1 MNKTMKKMFFVAA
14 LAMVAACNIYDDS
27 ELRGRVDELEDKVE
41 AHEQWLKQLD
51 ASVKS
56 LNDASSAFTEL
67 LNGGVITD
75 VKPVTGSDGRT
86 GYEFTVTTGS
96 SKSTYTIWNGTDG
109 EQGEAPQIG
118 VAQDTDGRYYWTLNG
133 KPMTD
138 GSGNKIYA
146 SGEKGDKGDKGDKGE
161 QGEQGEQGKPGNNGT
176 TGAAG
181 QQGWT
186 PRLKVDTD
194 PAKAG
199 TDDEETLYWWVG
211 YDKNND
217 GQIKEEDGE
226 KWESLGV
233 EANTTTGTASGL
245 DMTYDEQSHKV
256 TFTKNGVVVCSF
268 DVSFPNHISV
278 SFTVDGKD
286 VEEYS
291 TIILASG
298 DKAEITVAVEGASE
312 NAIVKA
318 ELLNPGYGYDI
329 LVDDMTVNVTAIESG
344 KANKLLVEVLDGAAS
359 YHTWLSLEPAI
370 SAWIEIEGC
379 DEYGYMPIAFGQGSR
394 TTEGVDFSSLDNT
407 PVHINATLVIDSPA
421 RRDLVFN
428 LALSEIWAEYGDPFV
443 DNVQLPE
450 TVTVRKG
457 ETSATID
464 AVIPNRSGLVCDSYF
479 YIDFSQT
486 DGNEIKN
493 LGGGEVWIANNFMI
507 KAELTAADLSCEWSH
522 GGPSVSLAPLVDGI
536 TDGSTFWESYWSVS
550 SEMYTDPDYHIY
562 IDIQLPVKAAAV
574 QFRHFPRNTN
584 VAPTSLK
591 YAAVVDDTPSV
602 IGTDTF
608 DNTADWKTSDVC
620 SVANPAE
627 RVWFGMMESNQG
639 DLYYLE
645 PSPAYCHCVG
655 LRALEVNIML

>member
-1 MNKTMKKMFFVAA
+1 MKKLMYAA
-14 LAMVAACNIYDDS
+14 VLAAAIGCNGYDDL
-27 ELRGRVDELEDKVE
+27 ELRGRLDELEDKVE
-41 AHEQWLKQLD
+41 AHEKWLNQLD
-51 ASVKS
+51 ASIKS
-56 LNDASSAFTEL
+56 LNEANGAFTAL
-67 LNGGVITD
+67 LNGGLVTD
-75 VKPVTGSDGRT
+75 VKLVTENGRT
-86 GYEFTVTTGS
+86 GYQFTVTTGS
-96 SKSTYTIWNGTDG
+96 STSTYTIWNGEKGD
-109 EQGEAPQIG
+109 QGEAPQIG
-118 VAQDTDGRYYWTLNG
+118 VEQDADGRYYWTLNG
-133 KPMTD
+133 EPMTD
-138 GSGNKIYA
+138 ENGDKIYA
-146 SGEKGDKGDKGDKGE
+146 SGYKGE
-161 QGEQGEQGKPGNNGT
+161 QGDQGEPGTPGTPGTPGQTGPQGP
-176 TGAAG
+176 
-181 QQGWT
+181 QGWT
-186 PRLKVDTD
+186 PRLKVDKD
-194 PAKAG
+194 PANAG
-199 TDDEETLYWWVG
+199 TEDEDTLYWWVG

-217 GQIKEEDGE
+217 GLIKEEDGE

-245 DMTYDEQSHKV
+245 DMTYDEANKQV
-256 TFTKNGVVVCSF
+256 TFTKNGVVIGTF
-268 DVSFPNHISV
+268 DVYFGSKISV
-278 SFTVDGKD
+278 SFTVDG
-286 VEEYS
+286 EEMAEYS
-291 TIILASG
+291 TVSLSNG
-298 DKAEITVAVEGASE
+298 ESVEIEVNVEGASA

-344 KANKLLVEVLDGAAS
+344 KANKLLVEVLDGANS
-359 YHTWLSLEPAI
+359 YYTWLSLEPAMT
-370 SAWIEIEGC
+370 AWIEIEGC
-379 DEYGYMPIAFGQGSR
+379 DDYGYMPVAFGQGSR
-394 TTEGVDFSSLDNT
+394 TTEGVDFSSLNNT
-407 PVHINATLVIDSPA
+407 PVHINATLVIDVPA
-421 RRDLVFN
+421 TKDLVFN
-428 LALSEIWAEYGDPFV
+428 LSLSEVWDGEPFV

-479 YIDFSQT
+479 YIDFSLA
-486 DGNEIKN
+486 DGSEIKN

-507 KAELTAADLSCEWSH
+507 KAELTAADLSCKWSH
-522 GGPSVSLAPLVDGI
+522 GGSSVSLAPLVDGI
-536 TDGSTFWESYWSVS
+536 VDGSSYWESYWSVS

-608 DNTADWKTSDVC
+608 ENTAEWKTSAVC
-620 SVANPAE
+620 TVANPAE

-655 LRALEVNIML
+655 LRALEVNIMF

>member
-176 TGAAG
+176 TGATG

-278 SFTVDGKD
+278 SFTVDGK
-286 VEEYS
+286 ETPEYES
-291 TIILASG
+291 IYIKKG
-298 DKAEITVAVEGASE
+298 DRAEVSVTVEGAGE

-318 ELLNPGYGYDI
+318 ELLNAAYGYSIYVDGMDI
-329 LVDDMTVNVTAIESG
+329 EVTATEAG
-344 KANKLLVEVLDGAAS
+344 RANKLLIEVLDGAAS
-359 YHTWLSLEPAI
+359 YHTWLSLEPVFSASLAI
-370 SAWIEIEGC
+370 AEV
-379 DEYGYMPIAFGQGSR
+379 DDYDYMPVAFGDGY
-394 TTEGVDFSSLDNT
+394 ESLESV
-407 PVHINATLVIDSPA
+407 PVKPTLTLSIDAAATKDITFRLGKDEVEDA
-421 RRDLVFN
+421 D
-428 LALSEIWAEYGDPFV
+428 EIGHLTVAES
-443 DNVQLPE
+443 
-450 TVTVRKG
+450 VTIKKG
-457 ETSATID
+457 ETSVVVPCEITSRA
-464 AVIPNRSGLVCDSYF
+464 GLICDSGS
-479 YIDFSQT
+479 YIYAEA
-486 DGNEIKN
+486 DGIEETGAY
-493 LGGGEVWIANNFMI
+493 LFIANNFNKKIVLTADNYACPFDGSGSGEGQGVGALCDDNPSTMLGTFYWNDEAFTTYAAEI
-507 KAELTAADLSCEWSH
+507 AVYGVYVDVTIPVSVANVQFKYQNRNGLNGQPRGLKIGAELN
-522 GGPSVSLAPLVDGI
+522 G
-536 TDGSTFWESYWSVS
+536 
-550 SEMYTDPDYHIY
+550 EM
-562 IDIQLPVKAAAV
+562 K
-574 QFRHFPRNTN
+574 
-584 VAPTSLK
+584 
-591 YAAVVDDTPSV
+591 V
-602 IGTDTF
+602 IGTKTEGF
-608 DNTADWKTSDVC
+608 NETNSGWNETEKLNVGGLADKFRFGVTHSQTQQANVLTE
-620 SVANPAE
+620 NPAGSMTLAE
-627 RVWFGMMESNQG
+627 LQIFVM
-639 DLYYLE
+639 Y
-645 PSPAYCHCVG
+645 
-655 LRALEVNIML
+655 